1 MNKINLCQKF
11 LMCCKQSQCQNQ
23 NPACNVNVKSRSTP
37 VGGPVKSGQKRTR
50 AEGQR
55 FGQRLAWAGVAT
67 NWIQRQGQRALIPCI
82 GSGQVEME
90 TETDKGTGV
99 VT

>member
-1 MNKINLCQKF
+1 MTFIHGNFSSEILSDP
-11 LMCCKQSQCQNQ
+11 LS
-23 NPACNVNVKSRSTP
+23 VRSGSTP
-37 VGGPVKSGQKRTR
+37 VGGPVKSERKRTR

-67 NWIQRQGQRALIPCI
+67 NWIQRQGQQVLIPCV
-82 GSGQVEME
+82 GSGQVGTE
-90 TETDKGTGV
+90 TEIDKETGV